1 MHLHHPTD
9 NHPPTLLPLPLCDMA
24 NTSRDPFSLPPSSA
38 PMKKKGGGQKKAA
51 GVPAM
56 AEAAAS
62 AGTPKKKTT
71 SAKQKNNNPPE
82 LSDIEETPFDQLK
95 GPPENIVPSLVPHTR
110 QNAVRLTRNALP
122 QPPAHVYILPV
133 DGNDPL
139 ESTIE
144 ADVYLPPFDK
154 DCNPLDHT
162 SPHKHPPA
170 SFVEAAAHAASPA
183 DALEDDD
190 EEEGGN
196 LKDTFNNLVGEER
209 SGLDD
214 LSYSSAKDDEDYDD
228 DMEEEARQI
237 EYSDSNNVHH
247 G

>member
-1 MHLHHPTD
+1 MFTID
-9 NHPPTLLPLPLCDMA
+9 KNRVSDETLLPLPLSDMA
-24 NTSRDPFSLPPSSA
+24 NTSRDPFSPPPSSA

-51 GVPAM
+51 GVPAA

-82 LSDIEETPFDQLK
+82 FSDLKETSFDQLK
-95 GPPENIVPSLVPHTR
+95 GPPENIIPSLVPHTR
-110 QNAVRLTRNALP
+110 QNAVPLTRNALP
-122 QPPAHVYILPV
+122 QPPAHVYIPSV

-154 DCNPLDHT
+154 DCNPLNHT

-183 DALEDDD
+183 NALEDND

-196 LKDTFNNLVGEER
+196 LKDTFNDLVGEER

-214 LSYSSAKDDEDYDD
+214 LSYSFAEDNEDYNN

-237 EYSDSNNVHH
+237 EYSDSNNVCH

>member
-9 NHPPTLLPLPLCDMA
+9 NHPPTLLPLPLFDMA
-24 NTSRDPFSLPPSSA
+24 NTSRDPFSPPPLSA
-38 PMKKKGGGQKKAA
+38 LMKKKGGQRKKAA
-51 GVPAM
+51 GVLAA

-82 LSDIEETPFDQLK
+82 LSDLEETPFGQLK
-95 GPPENIVPSLVPHTR
+95 GSPENIMPSLVPHTWR
-110 QNAVRLTRNALP
+110 NAVRLTRNALP
-122 QPPAHVYILPV
+122 RPPAHVYIPPV

-162 SPHKHPPA
+162 SPHKYPPA
-170 SFVEAAAHAASPA
+170 SFVEAAAHAAPPA
-183 DALEDDD
+183 DALEDND

-196 LKDTFNNLVGEER
+196 LEDTFNDLVGEER
-209 SGLDD
+209 SGLYD
-214 LSYSSAKDDEDYDD
+214 LSYSSAEDDKDYDD
-228 DMEEEARQI
+228 NMEEEACQI
-237 EYSDSNNVHH
+237 EYSNSNNVRH